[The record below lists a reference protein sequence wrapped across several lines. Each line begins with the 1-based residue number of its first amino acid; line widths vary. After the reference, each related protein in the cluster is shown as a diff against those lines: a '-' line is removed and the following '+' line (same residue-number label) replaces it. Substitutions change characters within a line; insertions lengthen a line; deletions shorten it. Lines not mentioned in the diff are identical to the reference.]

1 MEAVTIPMATW
12 LGGMLGG
19 GAIAAGVATVVSYAV
34 VGAAIGA
41 IGSAVM
47 GGNIGKGALY
57 GAIGGSV
64 LGGFNVALGT
74 ETFQAINAGAEAM
87 QSGGFSAGMQA
98 ANAVTN
104 GGGAVQTGVLSDGAV
119 SQHDL
124 GMIKGGIG
132 STAKNVGGGL
142 LGGTGDMIGAG
153 FVSSAVKGYM
163 DKTSND
169 DALKA
174 KREADEQQREWQAEQ
189 NARNRETELKRA
201 QIAASGSGSAIEAA
215 KLNNEGAMA
224 RQLAAQGFQRG
235 ERKAVRGEL
244 LEDRKSFSDSV
255 VSASKQFEAKTAQI
269 SSFLNT
275 PEWLQPKP
283 IVPAARQPTQQPKTQ
298 APEVA
303 QILPTPATVG
313 A

>member
-34 VGAAIGA
+34 VGASIGA

-74 ETFQAINAGAEAM
+74 ETFQAISAGAKAM
-87 QSGGFSAGMQA
+87 ETSGFSAGMQA

-142 LGGTGDMIGAG
+142 LGGTGSTMGPMAAYGA
-153 FVSSAVKGYM
+153 VSGYM
-163 DKTSND
+163 KKEAAD
-169 DALKA
+169 DATKSQEKLA
-174 KREADEQQREWQAEQ
+174 AEQREWQAQQ
-189 NARNRETELKRA
+189 NEADRQNRLKL
-201 QIAASGSGSAIEAA
+201 QEMSGGTGALEAA

-224 RQLAAQGFQRG
+224 RQLAAQEFQRG

-244 LEDRKSFSDSV
+244 MEDRKSFSDSV

-283 IVPAARQPTQQPKTQ
+283 IVPAQPAAQPAQTAAAQ
-298 APEVA
+298 PAPAA
-303 QILPTPATVG
+303 QPAAQPVPQVV
-313 A
+313 

>member
-12 LGGMLGG
+12 LGGALGG

-47 GGNIGKGALY
+47 GGSIGKGALY

-74 ETFQAINAGAEAM
+74 ETFQAISAGAQAM
-87 QSGGFSAGMQA
+87 ESGGFSEGMQA

-132 STAKNVGGGL
+132 ATAKTVGGL

-224 RQLAAQGFQRG
+224 RQLAAQEFQRG

-275 PEWLQPKP
+275 PAWLQPKP

-298 APEVA
+298 TPEVA
-303 QILPTPATVG
+303 QILPTPAAVG
-313 A
+313 V